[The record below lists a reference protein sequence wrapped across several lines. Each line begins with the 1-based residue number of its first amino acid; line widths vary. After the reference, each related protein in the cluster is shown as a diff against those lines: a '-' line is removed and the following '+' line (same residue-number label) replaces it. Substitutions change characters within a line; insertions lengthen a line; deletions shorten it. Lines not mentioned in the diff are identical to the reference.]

1 MGKIKKVTSV
11 FPTTPEKMDELN
23 RKQVEC
29 MIVLLRNRYK
39 EEDIKEAIRRFRSE
53 NETKVK
59 ES

>member
-1 MGKIKKVTSV
+1 MGMIKKVTSV
-11 FPTTPEKMDELN
+11 LPTTPEKIDELN

-29 MIVLLRNRYK
+29 MLVLLRNRYK

-53 NETKVK
+53 NETEVK